1 MSGNVWVRQGAGS
14 AGGRMQLVAIG
25 DVGVIDRMIHIGDEA
40 MFHEFV
46 DRARQ
51 RGVDG
56 ITALSSNPPETA
68 TRYGIDALAGIGYR
82 GLDDAGSETRMARVL
97 AAAAGDRS
105 GLDAD
110 DPALAVIDRIRAS
123 DGVVVTGGGNM
134 SSVWPSH
141 IFERATIGGI
151 AAAAGVPLVVSGQTL
166 GPELATRHA
175 ALVSGLLRSA
185 RLVSV
190 RERPSRQLARDLGI
204 GDVRLNADDATFL
217 GWDDPPER
225 EPYCLVSLSV
235 HVGDADRDETIG
247 GFARLLDEIAARTG
261 LIIRFLAHFASLD
274 PGETRGDSVMHER
287 VRSAMRQPDSRV
299 VPTTDSLDAARLAR
313 RASLVVTSRYHPA
326 VFAMS
331 SLTPT
336 IAVPVDGYTG
346 VKLGGVLDNFGMPG
360 LLPVADLLAGGG
372 AEVLDRVWS
381 DPRVDPSSQGLR
393 AAAWSDSVAW
403 WDRVMGAF
411 AHD

>member
-1 MSGNVWVRQGAGS
+1 
-14 AGGRMQLVAIG
+14 MQLVAIG
-25 DVGVIDRMIHIGDEA
+25 DVGVVDRMIHIGDEA
-40 MFHEFV
+40 MFQEFV

-68 TRYGIDALAGIGYR
+68 TRYGVDALAGIGYR
-82 GLDDAGSETRMARVL
+82 GLDDADSETRMSRVL

-166 GPELATRHA
+166 GPALEGRHA
-175 ALVSGLLRSA
+175 ELVSGLLRSA

-217 GWDDPPER
+217 GWDDQPER

-235 HVGDADRDETIG
+235 YVGDADRAETIG
-247 GFARLLDEIAARTG
+247 GFARLLDEVAARTG
-261 LIIRFLAHFASLD
+261 LAIRFLAHFASLD
-274 PGETRGDSVMHER
+274 PAETRGDSVLHER
-287 VRSAMRQPDSRV
+287 VRSAMRHPDSRV

-326 VFAMS
+326 VFATS

-360 LLPVADLLAGGG
+360 LLPVADLLGGGG
-372 AEVLDRVWS
+372 AEVLERVWS

-393 AAAWSDSVAW
+393 AQGLRAQELRSAAWSDSVAW
-403 WDRVMGAF
+403 WDRVMKAF
-411 AHD
+411 ADG

>member
-1 MSGNVWVRQGAGS
+1 
-14 AGGRMQLVAIG
+14 MQLVAIG
-25 DVGVIDRMIHIGDEA
+25 DVGVVDRMIHIGDEA
-40 MFHEFV
+40 MFQEFV
-46 DRARQ
+46 DRAWQ

-82 GLDDAGSETRMARVL
+82 GLDDADSETRMSRVL

-166 GPELATRHA
+166 GPALEGRHA
-175 ALVSGLLRSA
+175 ELVSGLLRSA

-217 GWDDPPER
+217 GWDDQPER

-235 HVGDADRDETIG
+235 YVGDADRAETIG
-247 GFARLLDEIAARTG
+247 GFARLLDKVAARTG
-261 LIIRFLAHFASLD
+261 WAIRFLAHFASLD
-274 PGETRGDSVMHER
+274 PAETRGDSVLHER
-287 VRSAMRQPDSRV
+287 VRSAMRHPDSRV

-346 VKLGGVLDNFGMPG
+346 VKLAGVLDNFGMPG

-372 AEVLDRVWS
+372 AEVLERVWS
-381 DPRVDPSSQGLR
+381 GPRVDPSSQGLR
-393 AAAWSDSVAW
+393 SAAWSDSVAW
-403 WDRVMGAF
+403 WDRVMKAF
-411 AHD
+411 ADG

>member
-1 MSGNVWVRQGAGS
+1 
-14 AGGRMQLVAIG
+14 MQLVAIG
-25 DVGVIDRMIHIGDEA
+25 DVGVIDRMIHTGDEA
-40 MFHEFV
+40 MFQEFV

-82 GLDDAGSETRMARVL
+82 GLDDADSETRMARVL

-123 DGVVVTGGGNM
+123 DGVMVTGGGNM

-141 IFERATIGGI
+141 IFERATIAEI
-151 AAAAGVPLVVSGQTL
+151 AASAGVPLVVSGQTL
-166 GPELATRHA
+166 GPVLTARHA
-175 ALVSGLLRSA
+175 ELVAGLLRSA

-190 RERPSRQLARDLGI
+190 RERPSLQLARDLGI

-235 HVGDADRDETIG
+235 HVGEADREETIG
-247 GFARLLDEIAARTG
+247 GFARLLDDIALRTG
-261 LIIRFLAHFASLD
+261 LAIWFLAHFASLD
-274 PGETRGDSVMHER
+274 PAETRGDSVLHER
-287 VRSAMRQPDSRV
+287 VRSAMRHPDLRV
-299 VPTTDSLDAARLAR
+299 VQIG
-313 RASLVVTSRYHPA
+313 RAHV
-326 VFAMS
+326 
-331 SLTPT
+331 
-336 IAVPVDGYTG
+336 
-346 VKLGGVLDNFGMPG
+346 
-360 LLPVADLLAGGG
+360 
-372 AEVLDRVWS
+372 
-381 DPRVDPSSQGLR
+381 
-393 AAAWSDSVAW
+393 
-403 WDRVMGAF
+403 
-411 AHD
+411 

>member
-1 MSGNVWVRQGAGS
+1 
-14 AGGRMQLVAIG
+14 MQLVAIG

-40 MFHEFV
+40 MFQEFV

-68 TRYGIDALAGIGYR
+68 TRYGIDALAGIGFR
-82 GLDDAGSETRMARVL
+82 GLDDADSETRMAWVL

-123 DGVVVTGGGNM
+123 DGVMVTGGGNM

-141 IFERATIGGI
+141 IFERATIGEI
-151 AAAAGVPLVVSGQTL
+151 AAAAGVPLIVSGQTL
-166 GPELATRHA
+166 GPALTARHA
-175 ALVSGLLRSA
+175 ELVTGLLRSA

-190 RERPSRQLARDLGI
+190 RERPSLQLARDLGI
-204 GDVRLNADDATFL
+204 GDVRLNTDDATFL

-235 HVGDADRDETIG
+235 HVGEADREETIG
-247 GFARLLDEIAARTG
+247 GFARLLDDIALRTG
-261 LIIRFLAHFASLD
+261 LAIRFLAHFASLD
-274 PGETRGDSVMHER
+274 PAETRGDSVLHER
-287 VRSAMRQPDSRV
+287 VRSAMRNPDSRV

-331 SLTPT
+331 SLNPT

-360 LLPVADLLAGGG
+360 LLPVADLIAGRG

-381 DPRVDPSSQGLR
+381 DPRVDLSGQGVGAQGLR
-393 AAAWSDSVAW
+393 SQALRSQAWSDSVAW
-403 WDRVMGAF
+403 WDRVMKAF
-411 AHD
+411 ADG